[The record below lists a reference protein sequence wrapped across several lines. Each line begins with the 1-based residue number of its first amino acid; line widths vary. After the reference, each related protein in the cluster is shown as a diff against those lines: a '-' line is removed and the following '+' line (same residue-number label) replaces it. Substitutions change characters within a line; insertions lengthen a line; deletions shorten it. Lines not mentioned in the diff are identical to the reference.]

1 MLICRQANKSIGK
14 TRNRWEVVPW
24 WRSYLTREQLSINC
38 ASASPTGP
46 SHKQHLNAAEF
57 VGSAVIPWMKFSA
70 ISVWWPEQFC
80 SVLVKSGCLNNLS
93 ALSGPRFVLVSSVAS
108 TISVS
113 FLVFS
118 GIVSLVGS
126 TISLQ
131 QAFGMLMS
139 NDFVMDVI
147 NWWLSLTTSWWSQR
161 FRFVSVVVSSLVLAL
176 SLSAWLSH
184 LGARSN
190 SRFIVV
196 RFIKHCEFSLTFVI
210 WLFWQYWCRG
220 IVSQQLY
227 FLPIPHKQ
235 VNKKMP
241 SQIGKLRELGR
252 KGTRLWII
260 HELKFENLGV
270 KINPQYNMAEL
281 INLFETPHW
290 RKVILD
296 TLVTTTNGDLDAACN
311 LEGHI
316 LNIVAVRFL
325 YESIKRIV

>member
-1 MLICRQANKSIGK
+1 MK
-14 TRNRWEVVPW
+14 
-24 WRSYLTREQLSINC
+24 LS
-38 ASASPTGP
+38 S
-46 SHKQHLNAAEF
+46 
-57 VGSAVIPWMKFSA
+57 
-70 ISVWWPEQFC
+70 ISVSWPEQFC

-161 FRFVSVVVSSLVLAL
+161 FWFVSVVVSSLVLAL

-184 LGARSN
+184 LGARSG

-241 SQIGKLRELGR
+241 LQIGKLRELGG

-260 HELKFENLGV
+260 HELRFENPGV
-270 KINPQYNMAEL
+270 KINPQYKSWAYQPLWNTALKKGHSGYTGYYNKWWSRCCMQSRRPYPQHRGHKIPLWVYQEDCL
-281 INLFETPHW
+281 IDH
-290 RKVILD
+290 R
-296 TLVTTTNGDLDAACN
+296 
-311 LEGHI
+311 H
-316 LNIVAVRFL
+316 
-325 YESIKRIV
+325 Y